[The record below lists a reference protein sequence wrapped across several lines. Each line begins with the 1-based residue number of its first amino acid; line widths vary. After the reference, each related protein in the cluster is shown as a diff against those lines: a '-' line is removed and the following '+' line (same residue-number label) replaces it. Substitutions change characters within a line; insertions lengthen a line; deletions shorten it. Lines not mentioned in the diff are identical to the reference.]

1 LSEDAKRSRVVR
13 SRFAPGKRLAWSTLA
28 ATPLALGG
36 LAGASIVG
44 AWDALLVGSAWVESY
59 ALKKRAPNVERS
71 FDGRMTVGVKN
82 RVTLQIHNPS
92 SSALR
97 LTIRDDIPAGW
108 RAVPD
113 EVSVIVP
120 AFARREAHYEVI
132 PHERGDHVFG
142 DLHVRTDG
150 IFGLGARLLTIASER
165 NVRVYPNVL
174 GAGGQD
180 LASRL
185 GDLRSIGFRN
195 VRRSGGGGE
204 FDQLREYVQGDA
216 FRDLDWKSSAKRLRP
231 VTRVM
236 RDERSQNVLLAL
248 DVGRLMAIR
257 LTEGDT
263 ATTKLDHTIRA
274 ALLLAWVALRHGDRV
289 GLILFAEDVHKFVPA
304 NRGPGQ
310 YRVLLEALY
319 AVKANSAYVDFR
331 RFVEFLRIRVPR
343 RSLVVMFSDLLDD
356 THALPLAEHL
366 AGIRNKHLPVCV
378 TMQDAIAERLAASTV
393 SSREQAYERAA
404 AADLLNDRDNVK
416 AHLRRSGVGLVE
428 APVGSL
434 AVDTV
439 NRYLEI
445 KARNLL

>member
-1 LSEDAKRSRVVR
+1 MSDEAKPSRVVL
-13 SRFAPGKRLAWSTLA
+13 SRFAAGKRLAWSTLA

-36 LAGASIVG
+36 LAGASVVG
-44 AWDALLVGSAWVESY
+44 AVDALLMGSAWLESRG
-59 ALKKRAPNVERS
+59 LSKRVPNVERV

-92 SSALR
+92 SRALR
-97 LTIRDDIPAGW
+97 LTVRDDLPNGW
-108 RAVPD
+108 RAIPD
-113 EVSVIVP
+113 ELSVLVP
-120 AFARREAHYEVI
+120 AFARRELSYEVI
-132 PHERGDHVFG
+132 PHERGDHSFG
-142 DLHVRTDG
+142 DLHVRIDG
-150 IFGLGARLLTIASER
+150 TFGLGARLVTMAAAR

-174 GAGGQD
+174 GAGGYD
-180 LASRL
+180 LATRI

-236 RDERSQNVLLAL
+236 RDERSQNVVLAI

-257 LTEGDT
+257 LTEGET
-263 ATTKLDHTIRA
+263 ATTKLDHAIRA

-289 GLILFAEDVHKFVPA
+289 GLILFAEDVLKFVPA

-319 AVKANSAYVDFR
+319 AVKANAAYVDFR
-331 RFVEFLRIRVPR
+331 RFVEFLRVRVPR

-356 THALPLAEHL
+356 THAMPLAEHL

-378 TMQDAIAERLAASTV
+378 TMQDAIAERLAVAPVST
-393 SSREQAYERAA
+393 REAAYERAA
-404 AADLLNDRDNVK
+404 AADLLNDRDAVK

-428 APVGSL
+428 APVGRL